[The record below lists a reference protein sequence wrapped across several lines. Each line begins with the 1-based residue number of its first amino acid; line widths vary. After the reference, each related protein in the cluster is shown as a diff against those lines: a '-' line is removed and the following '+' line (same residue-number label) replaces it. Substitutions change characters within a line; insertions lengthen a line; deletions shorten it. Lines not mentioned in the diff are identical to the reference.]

1 MRRKIVSWLVLSLF
15 VLMVLLPVGVGQ
27 ARSAQRQ
34 VLVLEFDGPVTP
46 VLVNYVDNA
55 IRRAEMQEMEL
66 IVLRLNTPGG
76 QIGLMNQVVTLLR
89 ESEVP
94 VVVYVSP
101 KGAMAASAGTLVT
114 LAAHASAMAPDTV
127 IGAASPVGAE
137 GEDLNET
144 MKAKVSET
152 LMAQARSLA
161 ERRGERA
168 VEMAEAAVRDARA
181 FSAQE
186 ALQAGLID
194 RVANDLDD
202 LLSQLDGFRVE
213 VNGETRTLQT
223 TDVQVLEMPL
233 NALEELLQLL
243 TDPNLVFVL
252 LSLGIQAIFIELSSP
267 GGWVAGFVGVVCVAL
282 AVYGMGILPVNWFG
296 IIFLIVA
303 FVLFVLD
310 IKAPT
315 HGALTAAGVGAFI
328 AGSLILFNSVRIP
341 GVPQISI
348 PLVVG
353 MGLFLALT
361 FSVVIGFAMRAM
373 RIPPRMGERTLVGQR
388 GVVKEALA
396 RRGTVRLA
404 GELWSAEL
412 VDDAAESAQLG
423 EMVEVVAVE
432 GVRLRVRK
440 VVQ

>member
-15 VLMVLLPVGVGQ
+15 VLMVLFPVGVGQ

-55 IRRAEMQEMEL
+55 IRRAEMPEMEL
-66 IVLRLNTPGG
+66 IVLRLNTQGG

-89 ESEVP
+89 ESEGP

-328 AGSLILFNSVRIP
+328 AE
-341 GVPQISI
+341 
-348 PLVVG
+348 
-353 MGLFLALT
+353 
-361 FSVVIGFAMRAM
+361 IGRASC
-373 RIPPRMGERTLVGQR
+373 RERV
-388 GVVKEALA
+388 
-396 RRGTVRLA
+396 
-404 GELWSAEL
+404 
-412 VDDAAESAQLG
+412 
-423 EMVEVVAVE
+423 
-432 GVRLRVRK
+432 
-440 VVQ
+440 

>member
-1 MRRKIVSWLVLSLF
+1 MRRKIVSWLLLGWF
-15 VLMVLLPVGVGQ
+15 VCFILLPVGVGQ
-27 ARSAQRQ
+27 AQSGQRQ

-46 VLVNYVDNA
+46 VLVNYVANA
-55 IRRAEMQEMEL
+55 ISRAEMQEMEL

-76 QIGLMNQVVTLLR
+76 QIGLMNQVVTLIR
-89 ESEVP
+89 ESKVP

-114 LAAHASAMAPDTV
+114 LAGHASAMAPDTV

-161 ERRGERA
+161 ERRGEQA
-168 VEMAEAAVRDARA
+168 VIMAEAAVRDARA

-186 ALQAGLID
+186 ALQAGFVD
-194 RVANDLDD
+194 RIANDLDD
-202 LLSQLDGFRVE
+202 LLRQLDDFSVQ
-213 VNGETRTLQT
+213 VDGETRLLHTTNLQ
-223 TDVQVLEMPL
+223 VVEMPL
-233 NALEELLQLL
+233 NPLERLLQLL

-282 AVYGMGILPVNWFG
+282 AIYGMGILPVNWFG
-296 IIFLIVA
+296 IVFLVIA

-328 AGSLILFNSVRIP
+328 AGSLILFNSVRVP
-341 GVPQISI
+341 GVPRISI
-348 PLVVG
+348 PLVIG
-353 MGLFLALT
+353 MGMFLALT
-361 FSVVIGFAMRAM
+361 FSVVVGFAVRAM
-373 RIPPRMGERTLVGQR
+373 RIPPRMGERTLVWQR
-388 GVVKEALA
+388 GVVKETLA

-412 VDDAAESAQLG
+412 MDDEGETAQPG

-440 VVQ
+440 VK